1 MHMRRVLVVSCLVY
15 MSVAVIV
22 AIHAIVVEGNG
33 GRDQDVISHDILDR
47 AIRWPIRIFENSGAP
62 PRPGRSQ

>member
-1 MHMRRVLVVSCLVY
+1 MHMRRFLVVSCLVY

-33 GRDQDVISHDILDR
+33 GRDQDAISYDILDR
-47 AIRWPIRIFENSGAP
+47 AIRWPIRLFEDTSTPAP
-62 PRPGRSQ
+62 PGRAK